1 MGKFGALLEA
11 RMKKGDFRFPADWK
25 PKLYLKNLSIYMGSR
40 KEDFVSF
47 SSKEGNLYALVEQY
61 PDRRRE
67 QDRLQGKNK
76 AVVAEEGDNE
86 GTESK

>member
-1 MGKFGALLEA
+1 
-11 RMKKGDFRFPADWK
+11 
-25 PKLYLKNLSIYMGSR
+25 MGSR

-76 AVVAEEGDNE
+76 VVAWEGEDKD